1 MPMAVNRSKK
11 KRGFARDVTKGVGK
25 GLGKLA
31 KGAAV
36 GVVSEL
42 ASILTLGL
50 FRPRKRRY

>member
-1 MPMAVNRSKK
+1 MAVNRTKK
-11 KRGFARDVTKGVGK
+11 KRSFAKDVTKGVGK

-31 KGAAV
+31 RGATV

>member
-1 MPMAVNRSKK
+1 VSSGTRKK
-11 KRGFARDVTKGVGK
+11 KSFPRSVAKGAAK

-50 FRPRKRRY
+50 FRPRRGR

>member
-1 MPMAVNRSKK
+1 MAGYGPKK
-11 KRGFARDVTKGVGK
+11 KRSFAKDVTKGVGK

-31 KGAAV
+31 KGATV

-42 ASILTLGL
+42 VSILTLGF

>member
-1 MPMAVNRSKK
+1 MAVYKSKRKRS
-11 KRGFARDVTKGVGK
+11 FAKDVTKGVGK

-31 KGAAV
+31 KGATL

>member
-1 MPMAVNRSKK
+1 MPMAVYKSKRKRS
-11 KRGFARDVTKGVGK
+11 FAKDVTKGVGK

-31 KGAAV
+31 KGATL

>member
-1 MPMAVNRSKK
+1 MNSNRRKK
-11 KRGFARDVTKGVGK
+11 KTSFPKGVCKGVAK

-31 KGAAV
+31 TGAAT

>member
-1 MPMAVNRSKK
+1 MAVNRSKK